1 MALTPM
7 TKPEGIHIVGEK
19 LFFSLDMSCRLDKH
33 YTWVTSSY
41 CVEVTVLSTNKQH
54 THTLSLTPLILLSHP
69 TGDPL

>member
-54 THTLSLTPLILLSHP
+54 THTHTTHSKHMSSHQK
-69 TGDPL
+69 